1 MQTVT
6 GHLCSALG
14 LLRGA
19 RTACSQA
26 VSLALARRVG
36 LASTQLGM
44 AITRLART
52 LCDRVRLGL
61 VHLSLALTQLART
74 LTALRIISRG
84 VWFGFLW
91 VVLIISIGHHVIG
104 QHSFWDELPIWV
116 LFLGVEN
123 KTEGVIK
130 ESFELKLPPASEG
143 GEGGGEVA
151 WGGRNSSFQP
161 IIDFYCYS
169 TSPISIANMKAL
181 PRLNTGGRTMSL
193 ERGGGCERRSL
204 TGAMMSSQ
212 GPGLGGRGAGVLSMS
227 RLIGPR
233 ELVWSTPCEELLICS
248 SATRK

>member
-19 RTACSQA
+19 RTDCSQA

-36 LASTQLGM
+36 LASTRLGL

-84 VWFGFLW
+84 IWFGFLW

-143 GEGGGEVA
+143 GEGGG
-151 WGGRNSSFQP
+151 
-161 IIDFYCYS
+161 
-169 TSPISIANMKAL
+169 
-181 PRLNTGGRTMSL
+181 
-193 ERGGGCERRSL
+193 GGGDMWWEEFQLPANHRFLLLFNIPHLHSKHESPAEVKHWRKDDVV
-204 TGAMMSSQ
+204 GAWW
-212 GPGLGGRGAGVLSMS
+212 
-227 RLIGPR
+227 RL
-233 ELVWSTPCEELLICS
+233 
-248 SATRK
+248 